1 MKRKLQDIIQEK
13 FTYEDTHLLL
23 PDMDLN
29 FTAIESE
36 PFEGTFSFHS
46 SNEHPIR
53 GIVSCEHPCVT
64 CLDTEFN
71 GTDIQIRFRYA
82 DSQQTEGMTDQGVFV
97 ITSNVGEYL
106 LPFRAN
112 VTRRYLMSSI
122 GKIKTLNDFTN
133 LCKLSWKEALQ
144 IFKSQYF
151 CNILHHD
158 SGFQKLLYRG
168 LTEHACGAAQMEE
181 FLIGCGKKE
190 RNHLIISRPERGYKV
205 SKGSILPQSDLL
217 DVAKKHLGLYPCGD
231 LL

>member
-46 SNEHPIR
+46 NNEHPIR

-106 LPFRAN
+106 LPFQAN
-112 VTRRYLMSSI
+112 KE
-122 GKIKTLNDFTN
+122 KIRNSK
-133 LCKLSWKEALQ
+133 
-144 IFKSQYF
+144 
-151 CNILHHD
+151 
-158 SGFQKLLYRG
+158 
-168 LTEHACGAAQMEE
+168 
-181 FLIGCGKKE
+181 FL
-190 RNHLIISRPERGYKV
+190 
-205 SKGSILPQSDLL
+205 
-217 DVAKKHLGLYPCGD
+217 
-231 LL
+231 